1 MHAYILFSGIC
12 PILILT
18 TYSELADERLIEK
31 LLHKGI
37 AKFIAYEVPLERV
50 QSIYGVPFE
59 VIAADLERAEDLRV
73 IDFNGHH
80 IFSRFSFS
88 ELGDPI
94 MCGESS
100 VLSS

>member
-1 MHAYILFSGIC
+1 MRSYILFSGTG

-18 TYSELADERLIEK
+18 TYPKLADERLLEK
-31 LLHKGI
+31 LLLKGI
-37 AKFIAYEVPLERV
+37 VKFIAYEVPLERV

-59 VIAADLERAEDLRV
+59 VIAADLERTEDIRV
-73 IDFNGHH
+73 LDFNGHH